1 MSTRQSPDKEHGGP
15 RDFRLG
21 SSKGTPRGGDR
32 VTTERKVD
40 TGGTNGRVAA
50 APLDSF
56 METKLN
62 PPRNQQRWVERP
74 RLIAALDRAAGRPLT
89 LVTAPA
95 GYGKTTAVTQWIS
108 QLTDRA
114 VAWVGIDQA
123 DNDPVRLWTHIM
135 TALLRSGSPLEVE
148 VPAFIA
154 WNRTRIP
161 SIVLPQIVNALA
173 PVTDRVV
180 IALED
185 FQYLHSAVCL
195 EQVDFLLEHLPTSAA
210 VVIITRADPALRTG
224 RLRVSG
230 RLAEIRADR
239 LSFTTDEAASLL
251 AVEGVLLSGGALSE
265 LMQRT
270 EGWPA
275 GLYRASLTLSDERD
289 PDTLVHQLS
298 GSNRFI
304 GDYLTEEVLNRQPAA
319 VRSFIVRSSVLDR
332 LSAPLCDYVLESSTS
347 NRLLHDLERSNLFLV
362 PLDAKREWYRFN
374 HLFAAVAQGELEAG
388 GGEQVKILHGR
399 AMQWFADHGF
409 ADDAIRHALAA
420 GLTAD
425 AARLVQI
432 HWSRYVD
439 AGRAATVEAWLRALH
454 AQKAE
459 AEPGTLV
466 TAAWMAL
473 LTGDEAGLNR
483 LLLALGDLAQDGP
496 LPDDTCSIQSAVA
509 FIRAMSGHDGPV
521 EMLAAGRRAVELET
535 DETSARSAFANF
547 SLGHALYVAGD
558 LGAATEAL
566 QKAAYSSTATAS
578 VKMLALSILALAE
591 REQAH
596 AVPSRAL
603 ALEAMEV
610 VRQHALEAMPQASL
624 AFTVWG
630 ESQAMEGDVSGA
642 MATLEEGRRLRSQG
656 AGLSP
661 WPTIHNLLATARV
674 ATALGDLGQ
683 AERLLDEAVE
693 RMSRFSEGMEA
704 MRARVTTVRSALRR
718 QRQAEPDG
726 EPLTDREGEVLR
738 YLQSSLSLS
747 EIAADLYLSR
757 NTVKTHARAVYRKLG
772 ARSRAEAIRIG
783 QQRSLI

>member
-230 RLAEIRADR
+230 GLPEIRADR

-275 GLYRASLTLSDERD
+275 GLYLASLTLSGERD
-289 PDTLVHQLS
+289 PDALVHQLS

-304 GDYLTEEVLNRQPAA
+304 GDYLTEEVLTRQPVA

-374 HLFAAVAQGELEAG
+374 HLFAAVAQGEVEAG
-388 GGEQVKILHGR
+388 GGGEGQNPHGR
-399 AMQWFADHGF
+399 A
-409 ADDAIRHALAA
+409 
-420 GLTAD
+420 
-425 AARLVQI
+425 
-432 HWSRYVD
+432 
-439 AGRAATVEAWLRALH
+439 VE
-454 AQKAE
+454 
-459 AEPGTLV
+459 G
-466 TAAWMAL
+466 
-473 LTGDEAGLNR
+473 
-483 LLLALGDLAQDGP
+483 
-496 LPDDTCSIQSAVA
+496 VA
-509 FIRAMSGHDGPV
+509 CPR
-521 EMLAAGRRAVELET
+521 
-535 DETSARSAFANF
+535 
-547 SLGHALYVAGD
+547 
-558 LGAATEAL
+558 
-566 QKAAYSSTATAS
+566 
-578 VKMLALSILALAE
+578 
-591 REQAH
+591 
-596 AVPSRAL
+596 
-603 ALEAMEV
+603 
-610 VRQHALEAMPQASL
+610 
-624 AFTVWG
+624 
-630 ESQAMEGDVSGA
+630 
-642 MATLEEGRRLRSQG
+642 
-656 AGLSP
+656 
-661 WPTIHNLLATARV
+661 
-674 ATALGDLGQ
+674 
-683 AERLLDEAVE
+683 
-693 RMSRFSEGMEA
+693 
-704 MRARVTTVRSALRR
+704 
-718 QRQAEPDG
+718 
-726 EPLTDREGEVLR
+726 
-738 YLQSSLSLS
+738 
-747 EIAADLYLSR
+747 
-757 NTVKTHARAVYRKLG
+757 
-772 ARSRAEAIRIG
+772 
-783 QQRSLI
+783 